1 MKSKASEVPYLEQG
15 RSGQKHRTRQRVLEA
30 AAELISQGQSP
41 TITEAAD
48 LAEVSRRTAYRY
60 FSTQQQMLAE
70 AALVIARKSISQIQ
84 LPKEAEERVDVTLRA
99 LQGFVYRN
107 EAALRL
113 LAQMYMQRPLTGKPA
128 ARKDSIPPRVNRVKF
143 IETALSGVRDR
154 LTGKQFDRLVSALV
168 LCMGIEAA
176 MTLRYI
182 RSLSSSQATDIC
194 SWAAQQILKGALAD
208 ADN

>member
-41 TITEAAD
+41 TITDAAD

-113 LAQMYMQRPLTGKPA
+113 LAQMYMLSPEQMEALRKAKDAEFDHLFLTGM
-128 ARKDSIPPRVNRVKF
+128 I
-143 IETALSGVRDR
+143 
-154 LTGKQFDRLVSALV
+154 QHH
-168 LCMGIEAA
+168 
-176 MTLRYI
+176 
-182 RSLSSSQATDIC
+182 
-194 SWAAQQILKGALAD
+194 KGALTMVDELFKTAGAGQTGD
-208 ADN
+208 LFDFVTDVDSGQRAEIRIMESMLEKEGSKEK